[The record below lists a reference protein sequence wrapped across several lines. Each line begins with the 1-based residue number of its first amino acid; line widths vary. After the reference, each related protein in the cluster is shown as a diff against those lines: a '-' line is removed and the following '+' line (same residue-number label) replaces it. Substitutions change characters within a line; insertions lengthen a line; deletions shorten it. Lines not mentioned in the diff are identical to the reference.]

1 MKPSRFLN
9 NKSPQKRELFWE
21 PFATLKVSQ
30 PLPGSMPSM
39 LPPQTGAAMHWQSSA
54 SSAWRGPFTALTSCA
69 GCVAQV
75 MAFGRAKKVGMK
87 RALKFKAVAEPEAVP
102 EARGTKSITPTA
114 WAELPPWVAAQEPSL
129 PTRVP
134 PSPAKLQVN
143 AAAAWCRHMD
153 LKAHGCALA
162 VRDGEKALAVAK
174 KIDDAKMTAIFKLE
188 ARKVNPIMPIQV
200 LNRLWKA
207 SDAYQVV
214 LLRLYVLQWHA
225 ALAVVAAR
233 DAQISLLQQKL
244 KRVSSQRRR
253 SRPNRYRMF
262 GSPGAR
268 FKFSARK

>member
-1 MKPSRFLN
+1 
-9 NKSPQKRELFWE
+9 
-21 PFATLKVSQ
+21 
-30 PLPGSMPSM
+30 
-39 LPPQTGAAMHWQSSA
+39 MHWQSSA

-162 VRDGEKALAVAK
+162 VRGLPPQLPAEILEVRPHTRAALACIIVIRAP
-174 KIDDAKMTAIFKLE
+174 
-188 ARKVNPIMPIQV
+188 R
-200 LNRLWKA
+200 
-207 SDAYQVV
+207 AYQALRRHLDRARRRRGRLRGASRLLRRWPPSSPRTGCLLRRQLWPVRLHP
-214 LLRLYVLQWHA
+214 LLRLLCSPCRRTRR
-225 ALAVVAAR
+225 LLRAAR
-233 DAQISLLQQKL
+233 GPRSSSLL
-244 KRVSSQRRR
+244 
-253 SRPNRYRMF
+253 
-262 GSPGAR
+262 
-268 FKFSARK
+268 

>member
-1 MKPSRFLN
+1 
-9 NKSPQKRELFWE
+9 
-21 PFATLKVSQ
+21 
-30 PLPGSMPSM
+30 
-39 LPPQTGAAMHWQSSA
+39 
-54 SSAWRGPFTALTSCA
+54 
-69 GCVAQV
+69 

-102 EARGTKSITPTA
+102 EARGTKSITPPA
-114 WAELPPWVAAQEPSL
+114 WAESPPWVAAQEPSL

-143 AAAAWCRHMD
+143 AAAAWCRDMD
-153 LKAHGCALA
+153 LKAQGHALA
-162 VRDGEKALAVAK
+162 VGSGEKALAVAK
-174 KIDDAKMTAIFKLE
+174 KIYDAKRTAIFKLE
-188 ARKVNPIMPIQV
+188 ARKVNPIMPIHIQV

-214 LLRLYVLQWHA
+214 VLRLYVLQWHA

-233 DAQISLLQQKL
+233 DALISLLQQKL

-253 SRPNRYRMF
+253 SRPNRCRMF

-268 FKFSARK
+268 FKFHARK